1 MCIRDSRCSG
11 GDGASPAGARLTDSS
26 LIDPHGD
33 VLWAEA
39 AYELEVHTVREVLR
53 RLPSRRRMK
62 RQLVETVRETHGMR
76 IADISRHGLELGSIG
91 TRLVVVSTADGA
103 E

>member
-1 MCIRDSRCSG
+1 MEACRCSS
-11 GDGASPAGARLTDSS
+11 GDGAGPAGARLTDSS

-39 AYELEVHTVREVLR
+39 AYELEVHTVREVLGRIPSGR
-53 RLPSRRRMK
+53 RKK

-76 IADISRHGLELGSIG
+76 IADIGRHGLEFGSVG
-91 TRLVVVSTADGA
+91 RTDDD
-103 E
+103 